1 MSKQPTSLDD
11 VLAGFDQA
19 WSPRIVAFV
28 NDYDVRVAKFAG
40 EHVWHVHENTDEFF
54 LMLDGEIRIGL
65 RDGEEREIVLRKGDT
80 FVVPRG
86 VYHKPS
92 SVDGASVL
100 LFEPTGTLSVGDQHD
115 PVPEHVD
122 ETTGHV
128 VA

>member
-1 MSKQPTSLDD
+1 MSKQPISLDD

-40 EHVWHVHENTDEFF
+40 EHVWHVHEHTDEFF
-54 LMLDGEIRIGL
+54 LVLDGEVRIGL
-65 RDGEEREIVLRKGDT
+65 RDGEEREVVLPRGSS

-86 VYHKPS
+86 VFHKPS

>member
-1 MSKQPTSLDD
+1 MSKQPISLDD

-28 NDYDVRVAKFAG
+28 NDYDVRVARFAG
-40 EHVWHVHENTDEFF
+40 EHVWHVHEHTDEFF
-54 LMLDGEIRIGL
+54 LVLDGEVRIGL
-65 RDGEEREIVLRKGDT
+65 RDGEEREVVLSKGSA

-86 VYHKPS
+86 VFHKPS

-128 VA
+128 VT